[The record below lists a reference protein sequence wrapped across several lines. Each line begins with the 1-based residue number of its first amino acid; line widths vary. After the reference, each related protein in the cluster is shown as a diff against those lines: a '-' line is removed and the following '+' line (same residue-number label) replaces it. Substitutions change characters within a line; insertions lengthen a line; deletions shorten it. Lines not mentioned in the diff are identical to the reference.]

1 MGPVEL
7 RDTQHDRPQATG
19 NINHVQIQ
27 ISTKV
32 VKYPEKHLLKG
43 HRDLTT
49 RSKSRATRALE
60 KSVTV
65 GKLQLLWDSKP
76 AIPMAHDFSQAE
88 APPDGSWDEAG
99 SPEPQSGDRPAL
111 VWVTVLPCVT
121 SVQTDDEGRS

>member
-1 MGPVEL
+1 MQSCGFFMF
-7 RDTQHDRPQATG
+7 Q
-19 NINHVQIQ
+19 
-27 ISTKV
+27 
-32 VKYPEKHLLKG
+32 
-43 HRDLTT
+43 T
-49 RSKSRATRALE
+49 RSRSRATRAFE

-99 SPEPQSGDRPAL
+99 SPEPQSEDRPAL

-121 SVQTDDEGRS
+121 PVQTDDEREVMQIIEELFPIFEELAEGNSEATALWSPEDL